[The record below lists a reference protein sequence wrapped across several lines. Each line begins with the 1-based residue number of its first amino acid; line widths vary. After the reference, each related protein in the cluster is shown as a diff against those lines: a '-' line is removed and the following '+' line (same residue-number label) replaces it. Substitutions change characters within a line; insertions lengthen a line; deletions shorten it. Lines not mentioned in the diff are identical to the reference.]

1 MKRYPKLISLLNED
15 FGKQKINEV
24 NTYALTVSAIL
35 SIPAVMEGVAKLL
48 KKIGKKHDK
57 EFAAVEKIEH
67 AAHKLHSYYQKP
79 IKMIINGSYRATHKG
94 KKMDPAK
101 LQKATDI
108 IFAIIVGCLASLS
121 LVGAGKSFKEV
132 IKHVKHSGSLDKASL
147 LHVGLGILETV
158 LGEMEIKEE
167 IHLLQALTSPDHY
180 DAFANAIDQHVDG
193 HDKDHSKDSPAEAE
207 SIHEG
212 LSRGSLY
219 RKRYYGRY

>member
-15 FGKQKINEV
+15 FGKEPLNEAKF
-24 NTYALTVSAIL
+24 NPYALGASAIL

-101 LQKATDI
+101 LQKTTDI
-108 IFAIIVGCLASLS
+108 IFAIIIGCLASLS
-121 LVGAGKSFKEV
+121 LAGAGKSFKEV

-147 LHVGLGILETV
+147 LHIGLGILETV

-167 IHLLQALTSPDHY
+167 IHLLQAITSPDHY
-180 DAFANAIDQHVDG
+180 DAFANAIDQHVD
-193 HDKDHSKDSPAEAE
+193 DHSKDSPAGAE
-207 SIHEG
+207 SIHER